1 MADIK
6 KIQVNGT
13 IYNLKDGRIPAL
25 TNEENTFLRDDG
37 TWTDPLDGLDF
48 LKIKSCTP
56 NSNKYFKLYIDDEGS
71 LIVRK
76 GDNWFDVDYYDGEE
90 LLHTEEI
97 WTSGQNATWNE
108 TPTKEDENY
117 TYTFLGW
124 ATDESTGI
132 VDPNAQTNI
141 TSDRS
146 LYAVWNK
153 TVAVE
158 FHNDNDGLIK
168 TVKVTSGTSLYDI
181 IANESWDSS
190 ISSIYDVTN
199 YAQTGDSIPI
209 YEGDGSTSILTTEA
223 GRTALMNTQIMGN
236 AAYMLV
242 YCMS

>member
-13 IYNLKDGRIPAL
+13 IYNLKDARIPAL

-124 ATDESTGI
+124 ATGESTGI

-146 LYAVWNK
+146 LYAVWRK
-153 TVAVE
+153 TVTVE
-158 FHNDNDGLIK
+158 FYDNNENLIK
-168 TVKVTSGTSLYDI
+168 TVKVTNGTSLYDV
-181 IANESWDSS
+181 IANESWDND
-190 ISSIYDVTN
+190 IASIYRDIGSDIISI
-199 YAQTGDSIPI
+199 YAADDPTI
-209 YEGDGSTSILTTEA
+209 SILTTEA
-223 GRTALMNTQIMGN
+223 GRTALMNTTVMGN
-236 AAYMLV
+236 TRYGLV
-242 YCMS
+242 FVQEPDE